1 MNFVRTFNTAVF
13 ILLIILGLAFG
24 LAQEEQAGH
33 SHARAKIHGGDVVMT
48 RHHHFEVLPARSGL
62 LIFVYDSQQT
72 PLYDL
77 TDITGNTILLLKSG
91 EEIEFD
97 LTPVHLPGDGSGDRK
112 GVHRHGMMN
121 ESHQP
126 EMTPDEEHSQREMM
140 QGEDPQ
146 PARRETDASSY
157 LFGEY
162 DCKSLEAESAK
173 AVIHLRGL
181 DSSGEPKVK
190 FRETLNLKNLRS
202 LQSILRSGTE
212 DDRNHH
218 HE

>member
-1 MNFVRTFNTAVF
+1 
-13 ILLIILGLAFG
+13 
-24 LAQEEQAGH
+24 
-33 SHARAKIHGGDVVMT
+33 MT

-62 LIFVYDSQQT
+62 LIFVYDSQQN

-77 TDITGNTILLLKSG
+77 TDITGNATLMLKSG

-97 LTPVHLPGDGSGDRK
+97 LTPVHLPGDSSGDREEA
-112 GVHRHGMMN
+112 HHHGMLN

-126 EMTPDEEHSQREMM
+126 EMTPDEQHSQREMM

-146 PARRETDASSY
+146 PDRRKTDASSY

-162 DCKSLEAESAK
+162 DFKSLEAKSAK
-173 AVIHLRGL
+173 AVIRLRGL
-181 DSSGEPKVK
+181 NSSGESKLK

-202 LQSILRSGTE
+202 AQSILRSGTE
-212 DDRNHH
+212 EDRNHH